1 MFTFIEDLP
10 ADVLGIVASGPITHE
25 DYQKL
30 IPQAEAMMGRGPV
43 RCLYVLDDDVS
54 EFSPRAFWDD
64 QVFSIKHWRDF
75 SHLALV
81 TDLAWARAAARLFEP
96 FFPAKIRVFTKA
108 QLADAKAWIAA
119 PTQTSAAPQ
128 RAA

>member
-1 MFTFIEDLP
+1 MDALP

-30 IPQAEAMMGRGPV
+30 IPRAEAMMGQGPV

-81 TDLAWARAAARLFEP
+81 TDLAAARAAARLFKP
-96 FFPAKIRVFTKA
+96 FFPAEIRVFTKA
-108 QLADAKAWIAA
+108 QLADAKAWIVA
-119 PTQTSAAPQ
+119 PPPRVSTPAPQ
-128 RAA
+128 QAA